1 MVVAQSCRLFATPRT
16 AACHAP
22 LSMGFSR
29 QEHPPLRWGEA
40 RLKGGRGLAPL
51 EEAPVLGQW
60 EPAPARAQPSGG
72 WVRRGARARWDRV
85 SSGSA
90 PRPVS
95 LLLRSCSRL
104 RLRAGEG
111 CAHHRGAGSR
121 RAQPLACPALL
132 RARVCGNTP
141 GPAPQTCRSPPA
153 PQRSA
158 FQTHCFL
165 TPLFTS

>member
-1 MVVAQSCRLFATPRT
+1 MTPRT

-29 QEHPPLRWGEA
+29 QENPPLRWSEA
-40 RLKGGRGLAPL
+40 RLRGRRGLASL

-72 WVRRGARARWDRV
+72 WARRGARAHWGRL

-90 PRPVS
+90 PRPAS

-121 RAQPLACPALL
+121 RAQPPACPALL
-132 RARVCGNTP
+132 RAWVFGNTP
-141 GPAPQTCRSPPA
+141 ASGRGPAPQTCRSPPA